1 MDLPCFA
8 TERGRTMAIKE
19 YNAQQRYETIPGE
32 GNAIEVSLSNW
43 RASVAQELHLTNNS
57 NETQSHLRLTTPEK
71 GRLKNQGGD
80 DWQLADFILFVTALI
95 TAFFGFVLFKQYR
108 VLKSE
113 LQESGA

>member
-8 TERGRTMAIKE
+8 TERGCTMAIKE
-19 YNAQQRYETIPGE
+19 YNAQQLYETIPGE
-32 GNAIEVSLSNW
+32 GNVIETLLSNW

-57 NETQSHLRLTTPEK
+57 NGIQSHLRPTTPEK

-80 DWQLADFILFVTALI
+80 DWQLSDFILFVAALI
-95 TAFFGFVLFKQYR
+95 TMFFGFVLFKQYR
-108 VLKSE
+108 VLTSE